1 MKRSSGPRKAAILSD
16 SVHQQLNMY
25 AIAASAAGAGMLAF
39 AQPAAAKI
47 IYTPAHVRISGSM
60 SYQLDLNHDGKPDFK
75 IGVYSFS
82 GSSHSIGD
90 DMYVLNLRT
99 FNAVVTTRSGFV
111 QAFRPGVRIGPKQPF
126 FGGSTTIIHMA
137 NCRTRQTS
145 HFSSGPWLNVK
156 NRYLGLR
163 FSIKGKTHY
172 GWARLTTD
180 ACAKSDILTGYAYET
195 VPHKTIVT
203 GKTTGPEK
211 ISITSHATTGS
222 LVSAISEHATL
233 GILALGAPALSIW
246 KRDESAS
253 AISGSN

>member
-99 FNAVVTTRSGFV
+99 FNAVVTTRSGFA

-126 FGGSTTIIHMA
+126 LGEALPSYTWQIAAPGKPPTFPRGPGSTSRIVI
-137 NCRTRQTS
+137 
-145 HFSSGPWLNVK
+145 
-156 NRYLGLR
+156 
-163 FSIKGKTHY
+163 
-172 GWARLTTD
+172 
-180 ACAKSDILTGYAYET
+180 SD
-195 VPHKTIVT
+195 
-203 GKTTGPEK
+203 
-211 ISITSHATTGS
+211 
-222 LVSAISEHATL
+222 
-233 GILALGAPALSIW
+233 
-246 KRDESAS
+246 
-253 AISGSN
+253 